1 MWVPYVTM
9 ALLTLCGVLLILII
23 LLQRGRGGGLAGA
36 LGGMGGQ
43 SAFGTKAGDV
53 FTKIT
58 VVLAIIWVVLAA
70 GNVYALRGFGG
81 PKFQGGS
88 AAVPTAGA
96 IDAADTEGN
105 LGLDDP
111 NMPTGP
117 AATEEKLPATTTPAK
132 DDTSPDAAAP
142 EKPADDKAAP
152 ETPAKPAEAATPEAQ
167 PEPAKPDAAKSDTP
181 DEPKKPE

>member
-9 ALLTLCGVLLILII
+9 ALLTICGVLLILII

-88 AAVPTAGA
+88 SA
-96 IDAADTEGN
+96 I
-105 LGLDDP
+105 
-111 NMPTGP
+111 P
-117 AATEEKLPATTTPAK
+117 AAAALDAPGGEAENLPIGIGEEPSGEKTPAPAGK
-132 DDTSPDAAAP
+132 DEPTPDAAAP
-142 EKPADDKAAP
+142 EKPAEDK
-152 ETPAKPAEAATPEAQ
+152 ATPEAAA
-167 PEPAKPDAAKSDTP
+167 PEAKAESAKPDVAKMP
-181 DEPKKPE
+181 

>member
-1 MWVPYVTM
+1 MSWVPYLTM
-9 ALLTLCGVLLILII
+9 FLLAAFGLMLIFII

-81 PKFQGGS
+81 PKFKGGS
-88 AAVPTAGA
+88 AAVPTAASLESTDGETKPG
-96 IDAADTEGN
+96 DE
-105 LGLDDP
+105 P
-111 NMPTGP
+111 NMP
-117 AATEEKLPATTTPAK
+117 AAGDLKPESTTPA
-132 DDTSPDAAAP
+132 DTDA
-142 EKPADDKAAP
+142 
-152 ETPAKPAEAATPEAQ
+152 
-167 PEPAKPDAAKSDTP
+167 AKPDAAPEKTDETKP
-181 DEPKKPE
+181 DAATEKPEEAKPAPDAAAKPDAPAEKSEKAPE

>member
-9 ALLTLCGVLLILII
+9 ALLTICGVMLILII

-81 PKFQGGS
+81 PKFAGGS
-88 AAVPTAGA
+88 AATLTAPALNATGGEDPNVPTS
-96 IDAADTEGN
+96 
-105 LGLDDP
+105 
-111 NMPTGP
+111 
-117 AATEEKLPATTTPAK
+117 AATIDDEASATPAPVK
-132 DDTSPDAAAP
+132 DNVSPDTAAP
-142 EKPADDKAAP
+142 DKSSDEKAAP

-167 PEPAKPDAAKSDTP
+167 PDASKSDP
-181 DEPKKPE
+181 SDEPKKPE